1 MDMAPTSTHTQR
13 PRQTTTVIAVNRA
26 NWLEERFNL
35 MRARAEALEVSNCSV
50 AEDEDGIAAQQEVDA
65 LLDLEHV
72 ETAVDRRVLVVRLT
86 AGEHV
91 QEDLV
96 ITRRT
101 TGAAFHAMYTVALPG
116 SSTLEKRVEHTDWL
130 WELVELACDRY

>member
-35 MRARAEALEVSNCSV
+35 M
-50 AEDEDGIAAQQEVDA
+50 QEVDA
-65 LLDLEHV
+65 LLDREHV